1 MERNL
6 INHLKQWKDS
16 PTRKP
21 LLIKGVRQC
30 GKTWL
35 LKEFGQAHYSDTA
48 YYNFEGNAALNARFE
63 GDLDVRRIVSELGI
77 LRQKAIVPGET
88 LIILDEIQFCNQA
101 LTSLK
106 YFCEDAPEY
115 HIVCAGSL
123 LGVALSKPLSF
134 PVGKV
139 DFLTL
144 RPMCFE
150 EFLLANGEEMLC
162 EYLRALPPHETVS
175 DLFAERLEALL
186 KTYYITGGMP
196 EAVQT
201 WLDTHDIAALEKVQ
215 QAILDSYELDFAK
228 HAPPRDF
235 PKLAAIWRSIP
246 LQLAKE
252 NSKFIFSQVKQGWRA
267 KDLEDALEWLL
278 GAGMVH
284 KVTKI
289 EKPFMPL
296 SSYEDQAFF
305 KLYMSDVG
313 LLRKMA
319 GLPAAAILEKSDTF
333 REFKGALTENYALCE
348 LLRGTGQTPF
358 FWRSGNT
365 AEVDFVLQ
373 HGVDI
378 VPVEV
383 KSERNDKAKSLAEY
397 RKKYA
402 PRIAVKT
409 TMRNVGSGDIRK
421 VPLYLLWQLEKYL
434 A

>member
-1 MERNL
+1 MKRNL
-6 INHLKQWKDS
+6 LGDLKKWKDS
-16 PTRKP
+16 PARKP
-21 LLIKGVRQC
+21 LLVKGVRQC

-35 LKEFGQAHYSDTA
+35 LEEFGRECYGDVA
-48 YYNFEGNAALNARFE
+48 YFNFEGNAALGARFE

-88 LIILDEIQFCNQA
+88 LIIFDEIQFCNQA

-106 YFCEDAPEY
+106 YFCENAPEY
-115 HIVCAGSL
+115 HVVCAGSL

-144 RPMCFE
+144 RPMSFE
-150 EFLLANGEEMLC
+150 EFLQANGEEMLC
-162 EYLRALPPHETVS
+162 EHLRALPPYEKVS
-175 DLFAERLEALL
+175 ELFTERLETLL
-186 KTYYITGGMP
+186 KTYYIVGGMP

-228 HAPPRDF
+228 HALPKDF

-252 NSKFIFSQVKQGWRA
+252 SSKFIFSQVKQGWRA

-278 GAGMVH
+278 GAGLVH

-296 SSYEDQAFF
+296 SSYEDQSFF
-305 KLYMSDVG
+305 KLYLSDVG

-319 GLPAAAILEKSDTF
+319 GLPAATILEKSDTF
-333 REFKGALTENYALCE
+333 REFKGALTENYVLCE
-348 LLRGTGQTPF
+348 LLHSMEQTPF

-365 AEVDFVLQ
+365 AEVDFVFQ
-373 HGVDI
+373 HGMDI

-383 KSERNDKAKSLAEY
+383 KSERNVKAKSLSEY
-397 RKKYA
+397 RKKYT
-402 PRIAVKT
+402 PRVAVMT
-409 TMRNVGSGDIRK
+409 TMQNVGGGDVRK